1 MLYNMLYFT
10 RKGCKMLKRKQVVVF
25 TNAFIRNA
33 DHGWQVVIDRYGK
46 RWEFISRT
54 IVSNLDFK
62 TAVEIRDAQ

>member
-1 MLYNMLYFT
+1 
-10 RKGCKMLKRKQVVVF
+10 MLKRKQVVSF

-62 TAVEIRDAQ
+62 TASEIRDAQ